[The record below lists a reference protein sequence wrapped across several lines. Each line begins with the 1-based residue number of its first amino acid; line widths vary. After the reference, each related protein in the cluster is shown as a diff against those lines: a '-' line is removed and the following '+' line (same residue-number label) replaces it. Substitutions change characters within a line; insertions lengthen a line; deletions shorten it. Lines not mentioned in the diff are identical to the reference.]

1 MNLVSSTPRL
11 DKYTENELLWAGLTG
26 LSNFGPKKT
35 FLTTSN
41 SSVNSESSFLGWILY
56 STWQVSPYFTIEVK
70 LALAKL
76 YLKFEIMINI
86 VEIAIECVPKTPAMV
101 RSILSHPSDKIT
113 QPFIIFQQKKIWENS
128 LDSISSPSVK
138 FKLWTGKFAW
148 DIKAKH
154 CWELS
159 TSFLFSKVC
168 WQLPAMF
175 CLYTSSKFTRP

>member
-26 LSNFGPKKT
+26 LSNFGPKWT

-56 STWQVSPYFTIEVK
+56 STWQVSPYFTTAFR

-86 VEIAIECVPKTPAMV
+86 IY
-101 RSILSHPSDKIT
+101 PSDKIT
-113 QPFIIFQQKKIWENS
+113 QPFIIFRQKN
-128 LDSISSPSVK
+128 
-138 FKLWTGKFAW
+138 
-148 DIKAKH
+148 IKKVFQLRCQARY
-154 CWELS
+154 S
-159 TSFLFSKVC
+159 GNSFLLFFRFYFYFS
-168 WQLPAMF
+168 
-175 CLYTSSKFTRP
+175 

>member
-26 LSNFGPKKT
+26 LSNFGPKWT

-56 STWQVSPYFTIEVK
+56 STWQVSPYFTTAFR

-86 VEIAIECVPKTPAMV
+86 IY
-101 RSILSHPSDKIT
+101 PSDKIT
-113 QPFIIFQQKKIWENS
+113 QPFIIFRQKN
-128 LDSISSPSVK
+128 
-138 FKLWTGKFAW
+138 
-148 DIKAKH
+148 IKKVFQLRCQARY
-154 CWELS
+154 S
-159 TSFLFSKVC
+159 GNSFLLFFRFYIYFS
-168 WQLPAMF
+168 
-175 CLYTSSKFTRP
+175 

>member
-26 LSNFGPKKT
+26 LSNFGPKWT

-56 STWQVSPYFTIEVK
+56 STWQVSPYFTTAFR

-86 VEIAIECVPKTPAMV
+86 IY
-101 RSILSHPSDKIT
+101 PSDKNT
-113 QPFIIFQQKKIWENS
+113 QPFIIFRQKN
-128 LDSISSPSVK
+128 
-138 FKLWTGKFAW
+138 
-148 DIKAKH
+148 IKKVFQLRCQARY
-154 CWELS
+154 S
-159 TSFLFSKVC
+159 GNSFLLFFKFYFYFS
-168 WQLPAMF
+168 
-175 CLYTSSKFTRP
+175 